1 MLWVTFDGQQIW
13 AWFWAKV
20 GADAKKVL
28 EEEWVVIAVISLSQ
42 YWPPVP
48 AFQALAVIVHFLAA
62 QDVWTC
68 KRRGEGV
75 HESKNKKGGGDGK
88 MLRVDT
94 IGRGKE
100 KV

>member
-1 MLWVTFDGQQIW
+1 MGGDCCYQSFSILTARLCFSGS
-13 AWFWAKV
+13 
-20 GADAKKVL
+20 GCHC
-28 EEEWVVIAVISLSQ
+28 
-42 YWPPVP
+42 
-48 AFQALAVIVHFLAA
+48 AFFGGTKMYGLA
-62 QDVWTC
+62 TG
-68 KRRGEGV
+68 GEGV

>member
-1 MLWVTFDGQQIW
+1 M
-13 AWFWAKV
+13 
-20 GADAKKVL
+20 
-28 EEEWVVIAVISLSQ
+28 
-42 YWPPVP
+42 
-48 AFQALAVIVHFLAA
+48 HFLEA

-100 KV
+100 KVYKRRRRTRRMVKKETEEKR